1 MKSKEIKKYRAYKS
15 QKEFMEQP
23 VFPVCWIKFKGTSNY
38 YLITGI
44 VNDGVWLSDQ
54 FLNWTELFNRVTF
67 IDGTP
72 CGVKE

>member
-1 MKSKEIKKYRAYKS
+1 MKSKKIRNYRAYKS
-15 QKEFMEQP
+15 QKEFMGQP
-23 VFPVCWIKFKGTSNY
+23 VFPVCWVKFKNTGNY

-54 FLNWTELFNRVTF
+54 FLNWTEMFNRLVF

>member
-1 MKSKEIKKYRAYKS
+1 MKSKEIKKYRAYKT

-23 VFPVCWIKFKGTSNY
+23 VCWVKFKDTENC